1 MKLFEKLDYLAY
13 RLRYEATY
21 LEMKYHLKKVMK
33 GKEDN
38 FIKRIRHYDRNIGKS
53 CALARLSVKYN
64 IPVAVPLNSWATLYT
79 KDIPRYIPKYF
90 KDRLPQVIVAN
101 DYSRGKRFD
110 YVLIEECIPNEV
122 ISDIIKPMVK
132 KGMVGYRNVE
142 IT

>member
-1 MKLFEKLDYLAY
+1 MKLYERLYYLAY

-21 LEMKYHLKKVMK
+21 LEMKYHLKRVMR

-38 FIKRIRHYDRNIGKS
+38 YIKRIRYYDRNIGKS
-53 CALARLSVKYN
+53 CALARLSVKYD
-64 IPVAVPLNSWATLYT
+64 IPVVVPFNSWTTRYT

-90 KDRLPQVIVAN
+90 KNRLPQVIVVN
-101 DYSRGKRFD
+101 DYLRGKRFD

-122 ISDIIKPMVK
+122 INDIIKPMVK

-142 IT
+142 V